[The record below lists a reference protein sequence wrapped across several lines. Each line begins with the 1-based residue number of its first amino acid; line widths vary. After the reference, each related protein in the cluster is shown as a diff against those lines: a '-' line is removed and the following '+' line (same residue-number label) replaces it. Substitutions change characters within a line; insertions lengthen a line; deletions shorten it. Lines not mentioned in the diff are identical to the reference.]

1 MYATGTNPDLLVPT
15 ELCVYSQLAE
25 VQSPLGSGH
34 FRALPPLPLWS
45 ITRLLPTFH
54 RCDVEA
60 CYVEIVDP
68 KLLSAIDIYTA
79 RDLDIGIPASG
90 DIRST
95 DQLTRP
101 TG

>member
-15 ELCVYSQLAE
+15 ELCVYSQLVE

-34 FRALPPLPLWS
+34 FRALPPLPPLWS

-60 CYVEIVDP
+60 CYVEIADP
-68 KLLSAIDIYTA
+68 KLLSAKYRHLHCKVNP
-79 RDLDIGIPASG
+79 RDLDIGIPASR
-90 DIRST
+90 DIRIN
-95 DQLTRP
+95 
-101 TG
+101 